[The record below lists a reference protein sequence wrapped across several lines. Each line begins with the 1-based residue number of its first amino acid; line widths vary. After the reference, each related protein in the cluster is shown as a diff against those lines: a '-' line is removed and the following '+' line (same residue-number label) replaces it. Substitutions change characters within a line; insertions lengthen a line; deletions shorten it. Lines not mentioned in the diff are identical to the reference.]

1 MAMMSTLSPAELIT
15 QFQTYFKRELLPRAR
30 QLIILDQF
38 AVKSPFPKNMGAKT
52 IRMHRKLA
60 GAASNVAALT
70 EGVPPTTFREVKL
83 EYVEAT
89 LAQYGEVVKISDIMG
104 LTELFST
111 LEESKDSLSEDAA
124 LHADSIVRN
133 MLCHASTGATK
144 SYSGGATTFAELS
157 ALTTTTGA
165 MVIQD
170 ILREMTAL
178 KLARAP
184 KKNGDYFIVVPPQIS
199 YDLMLDTKFFIPVNT
214 YQDKT
219 QVMKGEVGKW
229 FGVRVVETTVPF
241 EETSGG
247 TEGTFV
253 ADGAIKTS
261 IVTGTGGFGTPLMA
275 GNSPYD
281 PQIIINMKPDK
292 SDPLNQF
299 VIAGFKTYWAALVLN
314 KPWVR
319 ALRSKTSYA

>member
-1 MAMMSTLSPAELIT
+1 MAMMSTSSPAELIT
-15 QFQTYFKRELLPRAR
+15 QFQSYFKKELLPRAR
-30 QLIILDQF
+30 HLTVLDQF
-38 AVKSPFPKNMGAKT
+38 AVKSPFPKNAGAKT

-70 EGVPPTTFREVKL
+70 EGVPPTTYREVKL

-89 LAQYGEVVKISDIMG
+89 LAQYGEVVKITDVMG

-111 LEESKDSLSEDAA
+111 LEESKDSLAEDAA
-124 LHADSIVRN
+124 LHADSVVRN
-133 MLCHASTGATK
+133 MLAHPSTGATK
-144 SYSGGATTFAELS
+144 SYAGGATSHATLVALS
-157 ALTTTTGA
+157 ASAGA
-165 MVIQD
+165 MTIQD
-170 ILREMTAL
+170 LLHEMTAL

-184 KKNGDYFIVVPPQIS
+184 RKNGDYFAIVPPQIS

-219 QVMKGEVGKW
+219 NVVKGEVGKW
-229 FGVRVVETTVPF
+229 FGVRIVETTVPMI
-241 EETSGG
+241 ELA
-247 TEGTFV
+247 TEGTY
-253 ADGAIKTS
+253 DD
-261 IVTGTGGFGTPLMA
+261 TGTVFTVIITGMGGYGTPIMA

-281 PQIIINMKPDK
+281 PQVIINMKPDK

-299 VIAGFKTYWAALVLN
+299 VIAGFKTYWASLVLN

-319 ALRSKTSYA
+319 AFRVKSTYV

>member
-1 MAMMSTLSPAELIT
+1 MMTTLSPAELIT
-15 QFQTYFKRELLPRAR
+15 QFQTYFKKELLPRAR
-30 QLIILDQF
+30 QLIVLDQF

-60 GAASNVAALT
+60 GAASNVGALT
-70 EGVPPTTFREVKL
+70 EGVPPTSFREVKL

-89 LAQYGEVVKISDIMG
+89 LAQYGEVVKISDVMG

-133 MLCHASTGATK
+133 MLCDATNGGTK
-144 SYSGGATTFAELS
+144 SYVQGAADFTALS
-157 ALTTTTGA
+157 ALTATTGA
-165 MVIQD
+165 MTIQD
-170 ILREMTAL
+170 ILHEMTAL

-184 KKNGDYFIVVPPQIS
+184 MKNGDYFIIVPPQIS
-199 YDLMLDTKFFIPVNT
+199 YDLMLDTKFFIPVGT
-214 YQDKT
+214 YQDKSRIL
-219 QVMKGEVGKW
+219 QGEVGKW
-229 FGVRVVETTVPF
+229 FGIRVVETTVPF

-253 ADGAIKTS
+253 ANGAIKSS
-261 IVTGTGGFGTPLMA
+261 IVTGTGGYGTPLMA

-299 VIAGFKTYWAALVLN
+299 VVAGFKTYWAALVLN

-319 ALRSKTSYA
+319 VLRSKTSYA